1 MKRIELGF
9 DEAPTTK
16 GLSPM
21 ENMADF
27 PGKSALRSDESGQGY
42 ALRMAEFNGLQGLWP
57 IKRLLGKSHSC
68 MLDERDASR
77 LSAWFG
83 AEPSAL
89 AEALGTPINGRGE
102 GGEHRYAGLRFT
114 RRHFVDR
121 WRSRVCLGCLEESG
135 YCRVDWDFALVTA
148 CPVHGCSLATACHHC
163 GSRLTW
169 NRPAMGVCGACR
181 HPLDTG
187 RLDRTPTELEIQ
199 VAEWVRSKL
208 VERHGMTVP
217 PAAEPCSRALTQP
230 AALVRMID
238 PIGLNGGWSVIHALA
253 ALAAYICCPLPLD
266 RAAEAPKKVRTL
278 LTANAVAEHMAG
290 HLLQLRVSRPASI
303 VRLLAD
309 MAAGDATACERQ
321 LAWSLLGLVM
331 REPTKVRSTGAQ
343 PQLSQT
349 SLF

>member
-1 MKRIELGF
+1 MEKR
-9 DEAPTTK
+9 
-16 GLSPM
+16 
-21 ENMADF
+21 ADF
-27 PGKSALRSDESGQGY
+27 PGKSALRPDESGQGY

-57 IKRLLGKSHSC
+57 IKRLLGKSQSC
-68 MLDERDASR
+68 MLDERDAPC

-89 AEALGTPINGRGE
+89 ADALGTPVNGRGE
-102 GGEHRYAGLRFT
+102 GGAHHLAGLRIT
-114 RRHFVDR
+114 RRHFIDR
-121 WRSRVCLGCLEESG
+121 WRPRVCRGCLEESG

-181 HPLDTG
+181 HPLGTG

-208 VERHGMTVP
+208 MERHGMAVP
-217 PAAEPCSRALTQP
+217 PVAEPCSRVFSQT

-238 PIGLNGGWSVIHALA
+238 PIGLNAGWSVIHALA
-253 ALAAYICCPLPLD
+253 ALAAYMCCPLPLD
-266 RAAEAPKKVRTL
+266 GSAEAPKPVRTL
-278 LTANAVAEHMAG
+278 FTANAVAEHMAG
-290 HLLQLRVSRPASI
+290 HALQLRVSRPASV

-309 MAAGDATACERQ
+309 MVAADATACERQ

-331 REPTKVRSTGAQ
+331 REPTKVRWTGVQ